1 MDLTISQYLTIGTVL
16 LLGSMLQG
24 IVGFA
29 SGLFSIPLLLLL
41 NVEGLELRHAIAIN
55 LVASAVQSL
64 LGAWK
69 LNDAIAWR
77 TTVRPIAIRFV
88 ALPAGAMLLWL
99 AGDWDRT
106 LVKQTIG
113 VILLAVVAA
122 QALWRVE
129 PREKLH
135 AAWEWFAFSLSGL
148 MAGFC
153 GMGGPP
159 MVLWVLAHRW
169 DAARSRAFLFYL
181 FIGGIVPQA
190 TVMLWL
196 FGWPLLQTFGV
207 GLLLTPFSA
216 TGALCGLAIGNR
228 LPVARLR
235 MLTFVVLVMIAVS
248 SIVSPW
254 L

>member
-1 MDLTISQYLTIGTVL
+1 MDITLSQYLTIGIIL
-16 LLGSMLQG
+16 LLGSVLQG

-29 SGLFSIPLLLLL
+29 SGLFSIPLLLL
-41 NVEGLELRHAIAIN
+41 NHVELPHAIAIN
-55 LVASAVQSL
+55 LVASSVQSI

-69 LNDAIAWR
+69 LNESLPWR

-88 ALPAGAMLLWL
+88 ALPTGALLLWL
-99 AGDWDRT
+99 AQDWDRT
-106 LVKQTIG
+106 MVKQMIG
-113 VILLAVVAA
+113 AILLAVVAA

-129 PREKLH
+129 PREKIY
-135 AAWEWFAFSLSGL
+135 AAWEWFTFSLSGV

-181 FIGGIVPQA
+181 FIGGLIPQA
-190 TVMLWL
+190 TVMLLL
-196 FGWPLLQTFGV
+196 FGWPLLKTFGL
-207 GLLLTPFSA
+207 GLLLIPFTAS
-216 TGALCGLAIGNR
+216 GALIGLAIGNA
-228 LPVARLR
+228 LPIARLR
-235 MLTFVVLVMIAVS
+235 MLTFVVLVLIAIS
-248 SIVSPW
+248 AIVSPW